1 MKTAW
6 VFPGQGS
13 QALGMIGDL
22 LDTAIGQERLE
33 IAEKILGWSVLEKC
47 QGDEE
52 TLSRTLYTQPCLFVV
67 ESILA
72 DLLLEKGH
80 FPDLVAGHSLGE
92 YSALYAARV
101 FNFET
106 GLNLVQNRSRLMDA
120 SEGGKMAALMKFD
133 RTSLETVVNQ
143 TENVVIANDN
153 SAEQVVISGTPEAV
167 DLVLSQVKV
176 KRAMPLKVSGAFHSP
191 LMADAANQFQQI
203 LELVN
208 FKEAKVPVI
217 SNVNPSQPTT
227 DAEELKGYLIQ
238 QMTNSVRWRE
248 IMLKL
253 PQVGVERA
261 IEVGPGKVLTGLMKR
276 STPEIELENISQLAN
291 IISLDSSVEGDRTKL
306 QDSLIGVG

>member
-6 VFPGQGS
+6 IFPGQGS

-22 LDTAIGQERLE
+22 AESALGQERLE
-33 IAEKILGWSVLEKC
+33 IAERILGWSVLEKC

-72 DLLLEKGH
+72 DLLQEKGH

-120 SEGGKMAALMKFD
+120 AEGGKMAALMKFD
-133 RTSLETVVNQ
+133 RTSLETVINQ

-167 DLVLSQVKV
+167 DLVLGQVKV
-176 KRAMPLKVSGAFHSP
+176 KRVMPLKVSGAFHSP
-191 LMADAANQFQQI
+191 LMDNAAIQFQQI

-208 FKEAKVPVI
+208 FQKAKVPVI
-217 SNVNPSQPTT
+217 SNVDPSNPTQ
-227 DAEELKGYLIQ
+227 DGEQLKKYLIQ
-238 QMTNSVRWRE
+238 QMTSSVRWRE

-253 PQVGVERA
+253 PDVGVEKA
-261 IEVGPGKVLTGLMKR
+261 IEVGPGKVLTGLIKR
-276 STPEIELENISQLAN
+276 TVPAIELENISQLAD
-291 IISLDSSVEGDRTKL
+291 ISKNSDDVIFQG
-306 QDSLIGVG
+306 SLIGVG

>member
-6 VFPGQGS
+6 IFPGQGS

-22 LDTAIGQERLE
+22 AESALGQERLE
-33 IAEKILGWSVLEKC
+33 IAERILGWSVLEKC

-72 DLLLEKGH
+72 DLLQEKGH

-120 SEGGKMAALMKFD
+120 AEGGKMAALMKFD
-133 RTSLETVVNQ
+133 RTSLETVINQ

-167 DLVLSQVKV
+167 DLVLGQVKV
-176 KRAMPLKVSGAFHSP
+176 KRVMPLKVSGAFHSP
-191 LMADAANQFQQI
+191 LMENAAIQFQQI

-208 FKEAKVPVI
+208 FRSAKVPVI
-217 SNVNPSQPTT
+217 SNVNPSQPIT
-227 DAEELKGYLIQ
+227 DAEEFKSYLIQ
-238 QMTNSVRWRE
+238 QMTSSVRWRE
-248 IMLKL
+248 IILKL
-253 PQVGVERA
+253 LDVGVEKA
-261 IEVGPGKVLTGLMKR
+261 IEVGPGKVLTGLIKR
-276 STPEIELENISQLAN
+276 TVPAIELENISQLAD
-291 IISLDSSVEGDRTKL
+291 ISKGNEDVKL
-306 QDSLIGVG
+306 QGSLVGVG

>member
-6 VFPGQGS
+6 IFPGQGS

-22 LDTAIGQERLE
+22 AESALGQERLE

-72 DLLLEKGH
+72 DLLQEKGH

-106 GLNLVQNRSRLMDA
+106 GLNLVQNRSRLMDGA
-120 SEGGKMAALMKFD
+120 EGGKMAALMKFD

-167 DLVLSQVKV
+167 DLVLDQVKV
-176 KRAMPLKVSGAFHSP
+176 KRVMQLKVSGAFHSP
-191 LMADAANQFQQI
+191 LMENAAIQFQQI

-208 FKEAKVPVI
+208 FQKAKVPVI
-217 SNVNPSQPTT
+217 SNVDPSNPTQ
-227 DAEELKGYLIQ
+227 DGEQLKKYLIQ
-238 QMTNSVRWRE
+238 QMTSSVRWRE

-253 PQVGVERA
+253 PDVGVEKA
-261 IEVGPGKVLTGLMKR
+261 IEVGPGKVLTGLIKR
-276 STPEIELENISQLAN
+276 TTPAIELENISQLAN
-291 IISLDSSVEGDRTKL
+291 ISKNSDDVIFQG
-306 QDSLIGVG
+306 SLIGVG

>member
-6 VFPGQGS
+6 IFPGQGS

-22 LDTAIGQERLE
+22 AESALGQERLE
-33 IAEKILGWSVLEKC
+33 IAERILGWSVLEKC

-72 DLLLEKGH
+72 DLLQEKGH

-120 SEGGKMAALMKFD
+120 D
-133 RTSLETVVNQ
+133 RTSLETVINQ

-167 DLVLSQVKV
+167 DLVLGQVKV
-176 KRAMPLKVSGAFHSP
+176 KRVMPLKVSGAFHSP
-191 LMADAANQFQQI
+191 LMENAAIQFQQI

-208 FKEAKVPVI
+208 FRSAKVPVI
-217 SNVNPSQPTT
+217 SNVNPSQPIT
-227 DAEELKGYLIQ
+227 DAEELKSYLIQ
-238 QMTNSVRWRE
+238 QMTSSVRWRE
-248 IMLKL
+248 IILKL
-253 PQVGVERA
+253 LDVGVEKA
-261 IEVGPGKVLTGLMKR
+261 IEVGPGKVLTGLIKR
-276 STPEIELENISQLAN
+276 TVPAIELENISQLAD
-291 IISLDSSVEGDRTKL
+291 ISKGNEDVKL
-306 QDSLIGVG
+306 QGSLVGVG

>member
-6 VFPGQGS
+6 IFPGQGS

-22 LDTAIGQERLE
+22 AESALGQERLE

-72 DLLLEKGH
+72 DLLQEKGH

-120 SEGGKMAALMKFD
+120 AEGGKMAALMKFD

-167 DLVLSQVKV
+167 DLVLDQVKV
-176 KRAMPLKVSGAFHSP
+176 KRVMQLKVSGAFHSP
-191 LMADAANQFQQI
+191 LMENAAIQFQQI

-208 FKEAKVPVI
+208 FQKAKVPVI
-217 SNVNPSQPTT
+217 SNVDPSNPTQ
-227 DAEELKGYLIQ
+227 DGEQLKKYLIQ
-238 QMTNSVRWRE
+238 QMTSSVRWRE

-253 PQVGVERA
+253 PDVGVEKA
-261 IEVGPGKVLTGLMKR
+261 IEVGPGKVLTGLIKR
-276 STPEIELENISQLAN
+276 TTPAIELENISQLAN
-291 IISLDSSVEGDRTKL
+291 ISKNSDDVIFQG
-306 QDSLIGVG
+306 SLIGVG

>member
-6 VFPGQGS
+6 IFPGQGS

-22 LDTAIGQERLE
+22 AESALGQERLE
-33 IAEKILGWSVLEKC
+33 IAERILGWSVWEKC

-72 DLLLEKGH
+72 DLLQEKGH

-120 SEGGKMAALMKFD
+120 AEGGKMAALMKFD
-133 RTSLETVVNQ
+133 RTSLETVINQ

-153 SAEQVVISGTPEAV
+153 SAEQVVISGTPV
-167 DLVLSQVKV
+167 
-176 KRAMPLKVSGAFHSP
+176 
-191 LMADAANQFQQI
+191 
-203 LELVN
+203 VN
-208 FKEAKVPVI
+208 FRSAKVPVI
-217 SNVNPSQPTT
+217 SNVNPSQPIN
-227 DAEELKGYLIQ
+227 DAEELKSYLIQ
-238 QMTNSVRWRE
+238 QMTSSVRWRE

-253 PQVGVERA
+253 LDVGVEKA
-261 IEVGPGKVLTGLMKR
+261 IEVGPGKVLTGLIKR
-276 STPEIELENISQLAN
+276 TVPAIELENISQLAD
-291 IISLDSSVEGDRTKL
+291 ISKGSEDVKL
-306 QDSLIGVG
+306 QGSLIGVG

>member
-6 VFPGQGS
+6 IFPGQGS

-22 LDTAIGQERLE
+22 AESALGQERLE
-33 IAEKILGWSVLEKC
+33 IAERILGWSVLEKC

-72 DLLLEKGH
+72 DLLQEKGH

-120 SEGGKMAALMKFD
+120 AEGGKMAALMKFD
-133 RTSLETVVNQ
+133 RTSLETVINQ

-167 DLVLSQVKV
+167 DLVLGQVKV
-176 KRAMPLKVSGAFHSP
+176 KRVMPLKVSGAFHSP
-191 LMADAANQFQQI
+191 LMENAAIQFQQI

-208 FKEAKVPVI
+208 FRSAKVPVI
-217 SNVNPSQPTT
+217 SNVNPSQPIT
-227 DAEELKGYLIQ
+227 DAEELKSYLIQ
-238 QMTNSVRWRE
+238 QMTSSVRWRE
-248 IMLKL
+248 MILKL
-253 PQVGVERA
+253 LDVGVEKA
-261 IEVGPGKVLTGLMKR
+261 IEVGPGKVLTGLIKR
-276 STPEIELENISQLAN
+276 TVPAIELENISQLAD
-291 IISLDSSVEGDRTKL
+291 ISKGNEDVKL
-306 QDSLIGVG
+306 QGSLVGVG

>member
-6 VFPGQGS
+6 IFPGQGS

-22 LDTAIGQERLE
+22 AESALGQERLE
-33 IAEKILGWSVLEKC
+33 IAERILGWSVWEKC

-72 DLLLEKGH
+72 DLLQEKGH

-120 SEGGKMAALMKFD
+120 AEGGKMAALMKFD
-133 RTSLETVVNQ
+133 RTSLETVINQ

-167 DLVLSQVKV
+167 DLVLGQVKV
-176 KRAMPLKVSGAFHSP
+176 KRVMQLKVSGAFHSP
-191 LMADAANQFQQI
+191 LMENAAIQFQQI

-208 FKEAKVPVI
+208 FRSAKVPVI
-217 SNVNPSQPTT
+217 SNVNPSQPIN
-227 DAEELKGYLIQ
+227 DAEELKSYLIQ
-238 QMTNSVRWRE
+238 QMTSSVRWRE

-253 PQVGVERA
+253 LDVGVEKA
-261 IEVGPGKVLTGLMKR
+261 IEVGPGKVLTGLIKR
-276 STPEIELENISQLAN
+276 TVPAIELENISQLAD
-291 IISLDSSVEGDRTKL
+291 ISKGNEDVKL
-306 QDSLIGVG
+306 QGSLVGVG

>member
-6 VFPGQGS
+6 IFPGQGS

-22 LDTAIGQERLE
+22 AESALGQERLE
-33 IAEKILGWSVLEKC
+33 RAEKILGWSVLEKC

-72 DLLLEKGH
+72 DLLQEKGH

-120 SEGGKMAALMKFD
+120 AEGGKMAALMKFD

-167 DLVLSQVKV
+167 DLVLGQVKV
-176 KRAMPLKVSGAFHSP
+176 KRVMPLKVSGAFHSP
-191 LMADAANQFQQI
+191 LMENAAIQFQQI

-208 FKEAKVPVI
+208 FRSAKVPVI
-217 SNVNPSQPTT
+217 SNVNPSQPIT
-227 DAEELKGYLIQ
+227 DAEELKSYLIQ
-238 QMTNSVRWRE
+238 QMTSSVRWRE
-248 IMLKL
+248 IILKL
-253 PQVGVERA
+253 LDVGVEKA
-261 IEVGPGKVLTGLMKR
+261 IEVGPGKVLTGLIKR
-276 STPEIELENISQLAN
+276 TVPAIELENISQLAD
-291 IISLDSSVEGDRTKL
+291 ISKGNEDVKL
-306 QDSLIGVG
+306 QGSLVGVG

>member
-6 VFPGQGS
+6 IFPGQGS

-22 LDTAIGQERLE
+22 AESALGQERLE
-33 IAEKILGWSVLEKC
+33 IAERILGWSILEKC

-72 DLLLEKGH
+72 DLLQEKGH

-92 YSALYAARV
+92 YSALYAAGV

-120 SEGGKMAALMKFD
+120 AEGGKMAALMKFD

-167 DLVLSQVKV
+167 DWVLGQVKI

-191 LMADAANQFQQI
+191 LMENAAIQFRQI

-208 FKEAKVPVI
+208 FQTAKVPVI
-217 SNVNPSQPTT
+217 SNVDPSNPTR
-227 DAEELKGYLIQ
+227 DGEELKKYLIQ
-238 QMTNSVRWRE
+238 QMTSSVRWRE

-253 PQVGVERA
+253 LDVGVEKA
-261 IEVGPGKVLTGLMKR
+261 IEVGPGKVLTGLIKR
-276 STPEIELENISQLAN
+276 TVPTIELENISQLAD
-291 IISLDSSVEGDRTKL
+291 ISKNSDDVIFQG
-306 QDSLIGVG
+306 SLIGVG

>member
-6 VFPGQGS
+6 IFPGQGS

-22 LDTAIGQERLE
+22 AESALGQERLE

-72 DLLLEKGH
+72 DLLQEKGH

-106 GLNLVQNRSRLMDA
+106 GLNLVQNRSRLMDGA
-120 SEGGKMAALMKFD
+120 EGGKMAALMKFD

-167 DLVLSQVKV
+167 DLVLGQVKV
-176 KRAMPLKVSGAFHSP
+176 KRVMPLKVSGAFHSP
-191 LMADAANQFQQI
+191 LMENAAIQFQQI

-208 FKEAKVPVI
+208 FQKAKVPVI
-217 SNVNPSQPTT
+217 SNVDPSNPTQ
-227 DAEELKGYLIQ
+227 DGEQLKKYLIQ
-238 QMTNSVRWRE
+238 QMTSSVRWRE

-253 PQVGVERA
+253 PDVGVEKA
-261 IEVGPGKVLTGLMKR
+261 IEVGPGKVLTGLIKR
-276 STPEIELENISQLAN
+276 TTPAIELENISQLAN
-291 IISLDSSVEGDRTKL
+291 ISKNSDDVIFQG
-306 QDSLIGVG
+306 SLIGVG

>member
-6 VFPGQGS
+6 IFPGQGS

-22 LDTAIGQERLE
+22 SESALGQERLE
-33 IAEKILGWSVLEKC
+33 RAEKILGWSVLEKC

-72 DLLLEKGH
+72 DLLQEKGH

-120 SEGGKMAALMKFD
+120 AEGGKMAALMKFD

-167 DLVLSQVKV
+167 DLVLGQVKV
-176 KRAMPLKVSGAFHSP
+176 KRVMQLKVSGAFHSP
-191 LMADAANQFQQI
+191 LMENAAIQFQQI

-208 FKEAKVPVI
+208 FQKAKVPVI
-217 SNVNPSQPTT
+217 SNVDPSNPTQ
-227 DAEELKGYLIQ
+227 DGEQLKKYLIQ
-238 QMTNSVRWRE
+238 QMTSSVRWRE
-248 IMLKL
+248 IMLRL
-253 PQVGVERA
+253 LDVGVEKA
-261 IEVGPGKVLTGLMKR
+261 IEVGPGKVLTGLIKR
-276 STPEIELENISQLAN
+276 TVPTIELENISQLADIYN
-291 IISLDSSVEGDRTKL
+291 SSDDVKL
-306 QDSLIGVG
+306 QGSLIGVG

>member
-6 VFPGQGS
+6 IFPGQGS

-22 LDTAIGQERLE
+22 AESALGQERLE
-33 IAEKILGWSVLEKC
+33 RAAKILGWSVLEKC

-72 DLLLEKGH
+72 DLLQEKGH

-120 SEGGKMAALMKFD
+120 AEGGKMAALMKFD
-133 RTSLETVVNQ
+133 RTSLETVINQ

-167 DLVLSQVKV
+167 DLVLGQVKV
-176 KRAMPLKVSGAFHSP
+176 KRVMPLKVSGAFHSP
-191 LMADAANQFQQI
+191 LMENAAIQFQQI

-208 FKEAKVPVI
+208 FRSAKVPVI
-217 SNVNPSQPTT
+217 SNVNPSQPIT
-227 DAEELKGYLIQ
+227 DAEELKSYLIQ
-238 QMTNSVRWRE
+238 QMTSSVRWRE
-248 IMLKL
+248 IILKL
-253 PQVGVERA
+253 LDVGVEKA
-261 IEVGPGKVLTGLMKR
+261 IEVGPGKVLTGLIKR
-276 STPEIELENISQLAN
+276 TVPAIELENISQLAD
-291 IISLDSSVEGDRTKL
+291 ISKGNEDVKL
-306 QDSLIGVG
+306 QGSLVGVG

>member
-6 VFPGQGS
+6 IFPGQGS

-22 LDTAIGQERLE
+22 AESALGQERLE
-33 IAEKILGWSVLEKC
+33 IAERILGWSVLKKC

-72 DLLLEKGH
+72 DLLQEKGH

-120 SEGGKMAALMKFD
+120 AEGGKMAALMKFD
-133 RTSLETVVNQ
+133 RTSLETVINQ

-167 DLVLSQVKV
+167 DLVLGQVKV
-176 KRAMPLKVSGAFHSP
+176 KRVMPLKVSGAFHSP
-191 LMADAANQFQQI
+191 LMENAAIQFQQI

-208 FKEAKVPVI
+208 FRSAKVPVI
-217 SNVNPSQPTT
+217 SNVNPSQPIT
-227 DAEELKGYLIQ
+227 DAEELKSYLIQ
-238 QMTNSVRWRE
+238 QMTSSVRWRE
-248 IMLKL
+248 IILKL
-253 PQVGVERA
+253 LDVGVEKA
-261 IEVGPGKVLTGLMKR
+261 IEVGPGKVLTGLIKR
-276 STPEIELENISQLAN
+276 TVPAIELENISQLAD
-291 IISLDSSVEGDRTKL
+291 ISKGNEDVKL
-306 QDSLIGVG
+306 QGSLIGVG

>member
-6 VFPGQGS
+6 IFPGQGS

-22 LDTAIGQERLE
+22 AESALGQERLE
-33 IAEKILGWSVLEKC
+33 RAAKILGWSVLEKC

-72 DLLLEKGH
+72 DLLQEKGH

-120 SEGGKMAALMKFD
+120 AEGGKMAALMKFD
-133 RTSLETVVNQ
+133 RTSLETVINQ

-167 DLVLSQVKV
+167 DLVLGQVKV
-176 KRAMPLKVSGAFHSP
+176 KRVIQLKVSGAFHSP
-191 LMADAANQFQQI
+191 LMENAAIQFQQI

-208 FKEAKVPVI
+208 FRSAKVPVI
-217 SNVNPSQPTT
+217 SNVDPSHPTQ
-227 DAEELKGYLIQ
+227 DGEELKKYLIW
-238 QMTNSVRWRE
+238 QMTSSVRWRE
-248 IMLKL
+248 IMLRL
-253 PQVGVERA
+253 PDVGVKKA
-261 IEVGPGKVLTGLMKR
+261 IEVGPGKVLTGLIKR
-276 STPEIELENISQLAN
+276 TAPAIELENISQLAD
-291 IISLDSSVEGDRTKL
+291 ISKNSDDVIFQG
-306 QDSLIGVG
+306 SLIGVG

>member
-6 VFPGQGS
+6 IFPGQGS

-22 LDTAIGQERLE
+22 AESALGQERLE
-33 IAEKILGWSVLEKC
+33 IAERILGWSVLEKC

-72 DLLLEKGH
+72 DLLQEKGH

-120 SEGGKMAALMKFD
+120 AEGGKMAALMKFD
-133 RTSLETVVNQ
+133 RTSLETVINQ

-167 DLVLSQVKV
+167 DLVLGQVKV
-176 KRAMPLKVSGAFHSP
+176 KRVMPLKVSGAFHSP
-191 LMADAANQFQQI
+191 LMDNAAIQFQQI

-208 FKEAKVPVI
+208 FRSAKVPVI
-217 SNVNPSQPTT
+217 SNVNPSQPIT
-227 DAEELKGYLIQ
+227 DAEELKSYLIQ
-238 QMTNSVRWRE
+238 QMTSSVRWRE
-248 IMLKL
+248 IILKL
-253 PQVGVERA
+253 LDVGVEKA
-261 IEVGPGKVLTGLMKR
+261 IEVGPGKVLTGLIKR
-276 STPEIELENISQLAN
+276 TVPAIELENISQLAD
-291 IISLDSSVEGDRTKL
+291 ISKGNEDVKL
-306 QDSLIGVG
+306 QGSLIGVG

>member
-6 VFPGQGS
+6 IFPGQGS

-22 LDTAIGQERLE
+22 AESALGQERLE

-72 DLLLEKGH
+72 DLLQEKGH

-120 SEGGKMAALMKFD
+120 AEGGKMAALMKFD

-167 DLVLSQVKV
+167 DLVLGQVKV
-176 KRAMPLKVSGAFHSP
+176 KRVMQLKVSGAFHSP
-191 LMADAANQFQQI
+191 LMENAAIQFQQI

-208 FKEAKVPVI
+208 FRSAKVPVI
-217 SNVNPSQPTT
+217 SNVDPSNPTQ
-227 DAEELKGYLIQ
+227 DGEELKKYLIR
-238 QMTNSVRWRE
+238 QMTSSVRWQE

-253 PQVGVERA
+253 PDLGVEKA
-261 IEVGPGKVLTGLMKR
+261 IEVGPGKVLTGLIKR
-276 STPEIELENISQLAN
+276 TVPAIELENISQLAD
-291 IISLDSSVEGDRTKL
+291 ISKGSEDVKL
-306 QDSLIGVG
+306 QGSLIGVG

>member
-6 VFPGQGS
+6 IFPGQGS

-22 LDTAIGQERLE
+22 AESALGQERLE
-33 IAEKILGWSVLEKC
+33 IAERILGWSVLEKC

-72 DLLLEKGH
+72 DLLQEKGH

-120 SEGGKMAALMKFD
+120 AEGGKMAALMKFD
-133 RTSLETVVNQ
+133 RTSLETVINQ

-167 DLVLSQVKV
+167 DLVLGQVKV
-176 KRAMPLKVSGAFHSP
+176 KRVMPLKVSGAFHSP
-191 LMADAANQFQQI
+191 LMENAAIQFQQI

-208 FKEAKVPVI
+208 FRSAKVPVI
-217 SNVNPSQPTT
+217 SNVNPSQPIT
-227 DAEELKGYLIQ
+227 DAEELKSYLIQ
-238 QMTNSVRWRE
+238 QMTSSVRWRE
-248 IMLKL
+248 IILKL
-253 PQVGVERA
+253 LDVGVEKA
-261 IEVGPGKVLTGLMKR
+261 IEVGPGKVLTGLIKR
-276 STPEIELENISQLAN
+276 TVPAIELENISQLAD
-291 IISLDSSVEGDRTKL
+291 ISKGSEDVKL
-306 QDSLIGVG
+306 QGSLIGVG

>member
-6 VFPGQGS
+6 IFPGQGS

-22 LDTAIGQERLE
+22 AESALGQERLE
-33 IAEKILGWSVLEKC
+33 IAAKILGWSVLEKC

-72 DLLLEKGH
+72 DLLQEKGH

-120 SEGGKMAALMKFD
+120 AEGGKMAALMKFD
-133 RTSLETVVNQ
+133 RTSLETVINQ

-167 DLVLSQVKV
+167 DLVLGQVKV
-176 KRAMPLKVSGAFHSP
+176 KRVMPLKVSGAFHSP
-191 LMADAANQFQQI
+191 LMENAAIQFQQI

-208 FKEAKVPVI
+208 FRSAKVPVI
-217 SNVNPSQPTT
+217 SNVNPSQPIT
-227 DAEELKGYLIQ
+227 DAEELKSYLIQ
-238 QMTNSVRWRE
+238 QMTSSVRWRE
-248 IMLKL
+248 IILKL
-253 PQVGVERA
+253 LDVGVEKA
-261 IEVGPGKVLTGLMKR
+261 IEVGPGKVLTGLIKR
-276 STPEIELENISQLAN
+276 TVPAIELENISQLAD
-291 IISLDSSVEGDRTKL
+291 ISKGNEDVKL
-306 QDSLIGVG
+306 QGSLVGVG

>member
-6 VFPGQGS
+6 IFPGQGS

-22 LDTAIGQERLE
+22 AESALGQERLE
-33 IAEKILGWSVLEKC
+33 IAERILGWSVLEKC

-72 DLLLEKGH
+72 DLLQEKGH

-120 SEGGKMAALMKFD
+120 AEGGKMAALMKFD
-133 RTSLETVVNQ
+133 RTSLETVINQ

-167 DLVLSQVKV
+167 DLVLGQVKV
-176 KRAMPLKVSGAFHSP
+176 KRVMPLKVSGAFHSP
-191 LMADAANQFQQI
+191 LMENAAIQFQQI

-208 FKEAKVPVI
+208 FRSAKVPVI
-217 SNVNPSQPTT
+217 SNVNPSQPIN
-227 DAEELKGYLIQ
+227 DAEELKSYLIQ
-238 QMTNSVRWRE
+238 QMTSSVRWRE

-253 PQVGVERA
+253 LDVGVEKA
-261 IEVGPGKVLTGLMKR
+261 IEVGPGKVLTGLIKR
-276 STPEIELENISQLAN
+276 TVPAIELENISQLAD
-291 IISLDSSVEGDRTKL
+291 ISKGSEDVKL
-306 QDSLIGVG
+306 QGSLIGVG

>member
-6 VFPGQGS
+6 IFPGQGS

-22 LDTAIGQERLE
+22 AESALGQERLE
-33 IAEKILGWSVLEKC
+33 IAERILGWSVLEKC

-72 DLLLEKGH
+72 DLLQEKGH

-120 SEGGKMAALMKFD
+120 AEGGKMAALMKFD
-133 RTSLETVVNQ
+133 RTSLETVINQ

-153 SAEQVVISGTPEAV
+153 SAEQVVISGTPAAV
-167 DLVLSQVKV
+167 DLVLGQVKV
-176 KRAMPLKVSGAFHSP
+176 KRVMPLKVSGAFHSP
-191 LMADAANQFQQI
+191 LMENAAIQFQQI

-208 FKEAKVPVI
+208 FRSAKVPVI
-217 SNVNPSQPTT
+217 SNVNPSQPIN
-227 DAEELKGYLIQ
+227 DAEELKSYLIQ
-238 QMTNSVRWRE
+238 QMTSSVRWRE

-253 PQVGVERA
+253 LDVGVEKA
-261 IEVGPGKVLTGLMKR
+261 IEVGPGKVLTGLIKR
-276 STPEIELENISQLAN
+276 TVPAIELENISQLAD
-291 IISLDSSVEGDRTKL
+291 ISKGSDGTKL
-306 QDSLIGVG
+306 QGSLIGVG

>member
-6 VFPGQGS
+6 IFPGQGS

-22 LDTAIGQERLE
+22 AESALGQERLE
-33 IAEKILGWSVLEKC
+33 IAERILGWSVLEKC

-72 DLLLEKGH
+72 DLLQEKGH

-120 SEGGKMAALMKFD
+120 AEGGKMAALMKFD

-167 DLVLSQVKV
+167 DLVLGQVKV
-176 KRAMPLKVSGAFHSP
+176 KRVMPLKVSGAFHSP
-191 LMADAANQFQQI
+191 LMENAAIQFQQI

-208 FKEAKVPVI
+208 FQKAKVPVI
-217 SNVNPSQPTT
+217 SNVDPSNPTQ
-227 DAEELKGYLIQ
+227 DGEQLKKYLIQ
-238 QMTNSVRWRE
+238 QMTSSVRWRE

-253 PQVGVERA
+253 PDVGVEKA
-261 IEVGPGKVLTGLMKR
+261 IEVGPGKVLTGLIKR
-276 STPEIELENISQLAN
+276 TTPAIELENISQLAD
-291 IISLDSSVEGDRTKL
+291 ISKNSDDVIFQG
-306 QDSLIGVG
+306 SLIGVG

>member
-6 VFPGQGS
+6 IFPGQGS

-22 LDTAIGQERLE
+22 AESALGQERLE
-33 IAEKILGWSVLEKC
+33 IAAKILGWSVLEKC

-72 DLLLEKGH
+72 DLLQEKGH

-120 SEGGKMAALMKFD
+120 AEGGKMAALMKFD
-133 RTSLETVVNQ
+133 RTILETVVNQ

-167 DLVLSQVKV
+167 DLVLGQVKV
-176 KRAMPLKVSGAFHSP
+176 KRVMQLKVSGAFHSP
-191 LMADAANQFQQI
+191 LMENAAIQFQQI

-208 FKEAKVPVI
+208 FQTAKVPVI
-217 SNVNPSQPTT
+217 SNVDPSNPTR
-227 DAEELKGYLIQ
+227 DGEDLKKYLIR
-238 QMTNSVRWRE
+238 QMTSSVRWRE

-253 PQVGVERA
+253 PELGVEKA
-261 IEVGPGKVLTGLMKR
+261 IEVGPGKVLTGLIKR
-276 STPEIELENISQLAN
+276 TVPAIELENISQLAD
-291 IISLDSSVEGDRTKL
+291 ISNGSEDVKL
-306 QDSLIGVG
+306 QGSLIGVG

>member
-6 VFPGQGS
+6 IFPGQGS

-22 LDTAIGQERLE
+22 AESALGQERLE

-72 DLLLEKGH
+72 DLLQEKGH

-120 SEGGKMAALMKFD
+120 AEGGKMAALMKFD

-167 DLVLSQVKV
+167 DLVLGQVKV
-176 KRAMPLKVSGAFHSP
+176 KRVMPLKVSGAFHSP
-191 LMADAANQFQQI
+191 LMENAAIQFQQI

-208 FKEAKVPVI
+208 FRSAKVPVI
-217 SNVNPSQPTT
+217 SNVNPSQPIT
-227 DAEELKGYLIQ
+227 DAEELKSYLIQ
-238 QMTNSVRWRE
+238 QMTSSVRWRE
-248 IMLKL
+248 IILKL
-253 PQVGVERA
+253 LDVGVEKA
-261 IEVGPGKVLTGLMKR
+261 IEVGPGKVLTGLIKR
-276 STPEIELENISQLAN
+276 TVPAIELENISQLAD
-291 IISLDSSVEGDRTKL
+291 ISKGNEDVKL
-306 QDSLIGVG
+306 QGSLVGVG

>member
-6 VFPGQGS
+6 IFPGQGS

-22 LDTAIGQERLE
+22 AESALGQERLE
-33 IAEKILGWSVLEKC
+33 IAERILGWSVLEKC

-72 DLLLEKGH
+72 DLLQEKGH

-120 SEGGKMAALMKFD
+120 AEGGKMAALMKFD
-133 RTSLETVVNQ
+133 RTSLETVINQ

-167 DLVLSQVKV
+167 DLVLDQVKV
-176 KRAMPLKVSGAFHSP
+176 KRVMQLKVSGAFHSP
-191 LMADAANQFQQI
+191 MMENAAIQFQQI

-208 FKEAKVPVI
+208 FRAAKVPVI
-217 SNVNPSQPTT
+217 SNVDPSNPTQ
-227 DAEELKGYLIQ
+227 DGEELKKYLIW
-238 QMTNSVRWRE
+238 QMTSSVRWRE

-253 PQVGVERA
+253 PDVGVEKA
-261 IEVGPGKVLTGLMKR
+261 IEVGPGKVLTGLIKR
-276 STPEIELENISQLAN
+276 TVPAIELENISQLAD
-291 IISLDSSVEGDRTKL
+291 ISKGNEDVKL
-306 QDSLIGVG
+306 QGSLVGVG